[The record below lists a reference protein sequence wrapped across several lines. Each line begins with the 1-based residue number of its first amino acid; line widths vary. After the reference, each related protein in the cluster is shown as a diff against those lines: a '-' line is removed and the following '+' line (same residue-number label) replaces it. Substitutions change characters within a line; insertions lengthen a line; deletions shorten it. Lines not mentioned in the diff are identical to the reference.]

1 MTSYPFWLGGV
12 AASLAASCTHP
23 LDLAKVRMQTLSP
36 TIAARPSTFST
47 IKYAIR
53 ESGVRSLY
61 TGLSASLMRQMS
73 YSLVRIGTYESLK
86 SRMSQDGNKPTAA
99 RLLLAAC
106 LAGALGGL
114 AGNPA
119 DIILVRMTSDSV
131 RPPDQR
137 YGYRNAIAGLASL
150 IRDEGAKGLARGLGT
165 NTARAV
171 LMNASQVGSYD
182 VFKGFLL
189 SRNIPFTNSKFKDSF
204 GLHVAASTLAGT
216 FATTV
221 CSPADVLRSRVMSS
235 SCNSGILEILKSSLR
250 EEGPRF
256 LFKGWT
262 PAFIRLAPN
271 TVLLFVFYEQIKL
284 AWAKTMTS

>member
-1 MTSYPFWLGGV
+1 
-12 AASLAASCTHP
+12 
-23 LDLAKVRMQTLSP
+23 MQTLSP

-119 DIILVRMTSDSV
+119 
-131 RPPDQR
+131 
-137 YGYRNAIAGLASL
+137 
-150 IRDEGAKGLARGLGT
+150 GA
-165 NTARAV
+165 
-171 LMNASQVGSYD
+171 
-182 VFKGFLL
+182 
-189 SRNIPFTNSKFKDSF
+189 
-204 GLHVAASTLAGT
+204 
-216 FATTV
+216 
-221 CSPADVLRSRVMSS
+221 
-235 SCNSGILEILKSSLR
+235 
-250 EEGPRF
+250 
-256 LFKGWT
+256 
-262 PAFIRLAPN
+262 
-271 TVLLFVFYEQIKL
+271 
-284 AWAKTMTS
+284 